1 LIYIYYAYI
10 SKENHEIILKNN
22 LKNFPQSY
30 QDKIK
35 NYRRWQDAQLS
46 LIGQILLRK
55 AIADVGLSGINMENL
70 RFSKYNK
77 PYFENDQVY
86 FNISH
91 SGEIAICA
99 LMDKFEIGIDIERI
113 ANIKLEDFKPHMTN
127 NEWNRIISSINTDS
141 FFFDYWTQKEAV
153 IKAHGDGL
161 AIPLKSF
168 EIVDNTAIIEGAKFY
183 LKELKIDEKY
193 KCHIALKG
201 NIDQISLNKIET
213 ITIINNN

>member
-1 LIYIYYAYI
+1 MIYIYYAYI